1 MDWYLESGTNESYI
15 TTNDNDTQ
23 KLYILG
29 LFELSTKW
37 GKRLEGSHEMLGAQ
51 LAVKHINSL
60 NMLGNYK
67 LELLVN
73 DTMCDPGVG
82 MDRLFH
88 ALYSKHAIFMVLG
101 SRCSNVTE
109 KLAHIVSYW
118 NIIQISFGSTSPSL
132 SDRNKFPLFFRTA
145 TTDSSH
151 NTAKV
156 QFVKEF
162 GWKVVATFTENEN
175 AFLLPVNHLIADL
188 ERADVQCI
196 ASLTFSLDNYREQ
209 LEVLKNLNVRIIFGS
224 FSAEMNHK
232 IICAVQE
239 MGMLDKYVWIL
250 QQRKT
255 FNLNISQSC
264 VLQED
269 TSGIIT
275 MSNYDHTDDCLS
287 ISTKDPEFL
296 KEIEMLRRFKSPFPR
311 LTYDAVTAIFH
322 ALEGLE
328 INDWFEVKDGL
339 YYLKKAVVKQL
350 VQNMNS
356 LTFVGLSG
364 AVRLSGGER
373 IANSMIRQ
381 FQGGALKIVAIFDSI
396 KNQLNFSCDQCRK
409 MIWKNNEVPLA
420 RRTLRVSKIK
430 IPNVVFIAI
439 ILFSVFGIAASISFL
454 YFNLRFKRKKF
465 VKLSSPNLT
474 NITVLGCILV
484 YLSVVVLGFNNS
496 STYLSRYF
504 DTFCSVRVF
513 LLSTGFSL
521 TFGSIMAK
529 TYRVHRL
536 FTFLESG
543 LLRDK
548 LLKDK
553 QLIALIF
560 VPIIFDGFIL
570 TLWLTIDPLRRDV
583 YNLTKEIS
591 FGEKGVDYQPQVEMC
606 NSHNITGWYMA
617 LLGYKTM
624 FILMG
629 TYMAWKT
636 RHIKIPILNDSQ
648 YIGICIYITVFST
661 IIVIVSSFVSNQNII
676 LTYIIQSVSILTATT
691 VIMFLMFLPIIKSVF
706 GKLDNTDPIMQSM
719 GLTSVSNTRR
729 FIFNDSKEVLNRLE
743 IQNKVHRCRL
753 MKLDSEILYLENV
766 LRSSDKL

>member
-1 MDWYLESGTNESYI
+1 MNHLHPVYKSFLVVFFSLALFSLNSIRKQIWHKGDSCGNVSRVVLRKDGEILDTDWYFESGTNESNI
-15 TTNDNDTQ
+15 TTSDNDTQ

-82 MDRLFH
+82 MDRLFY
-88 ALYSKHAIFMVLG
+88 ALYSRHAIFMVLG

-162 GWKVVATFTENEN
+162 GWKVVATFTQNENE
-175 AFLLPVNHLIADL
+175 FLLPVNHLIADL

-224 FSAEMNHK
+224 FSSEMNHK
-232 IICAVQE
+232 IICAVRIIIFFNLNIYTFVQQ

-269 TSGIIT
+269 MTGIIA
-275 MSNYDHTDDCLS
+275 MSNYGDTKDNCLS
-287 ISTKDPEFL
+287 ISTKEPEFL
-296 KEIEMLRRFKSPFPR
+296 KEIEVLRSFKSPFPR

-364 AVRLSGGER
+364 PVRLNGGDR
-373 IANSMIRQ
+373 IANSLIRQ
-381 FQGGALKIVAIFDSI
+381 FQGGTLKIVAIFDSI
-396 KNQLNFSCDQCRK
+396 KNQLNFSCDKCRK
-409 MIWKNNEVPLA
+409 IIWKNNEIPLA

-430 IPNVVFIAI
+430 IPNVVFVAI

-504 DTFCSVRVF
+504 DTFCS
-513 LLSTGFSL
+513 
-521 TFGSIMAK
+521 
-529 TYRVHRL
+529 
-536 FTFLESG
+536 
-543 LLRDK
+543 
-548 LLKDK
+548 
-553 QLIALIF
+553 
-560 VPIIFDGFIL
+560 
-570 TLWLTIDPLRRDV
+570 
-583 YNLTKEIS
+583 
-591 FGEKGVDYQPQVEMC
+591 VEMC

-753 MKLDSEILYLENV
+753 MKLDNEILYLENV
-766 LRSSDKL
+766 LRSSEKL

>member
-232 IICAVQE
+232 IICA
-239 MGMLDKYVWIL
+239 
-250 QQRKT
+250 
-255 FNLNISQSC
+255 
-264 VLQED
+264 
-269 TSGIIT
+269 
-275 MSNYDHTDDCLS
+275 
-287 ISTKDPEFL
+287 KDPEFL

-381 FQGGALKIVAIFDSI
+381 FQVYYFLGGALKIVAIFDSI